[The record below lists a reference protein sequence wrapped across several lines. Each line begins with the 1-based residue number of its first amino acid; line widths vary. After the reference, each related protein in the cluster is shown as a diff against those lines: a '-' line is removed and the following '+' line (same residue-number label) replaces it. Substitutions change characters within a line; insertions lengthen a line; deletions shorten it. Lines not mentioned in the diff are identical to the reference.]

1 MQVSISKCSSICC
14 DGLKQQD
21 HNFMNARIWIIPM
34 QNKHEME
41 KKNNQIK
48 KMESKWDEHQAYA
61 QWMKKVQQ
69 PTFVYLFSN
78 ILQES

>member
-1 MQVSISKCSSICC
+1 
-14 DGLKQQD
+14 
-21 HNFMNARIWIIPM
+21 M

-61 QWMKKVQQ
+61 Q
-69 PTFVYLFSN
+69 
-78 ILQES
+78 